1 MRTAARTG
9 GRSRSL
15 PRRKPH
21 EPYSAFAHERRPG
34 VRARPVHGGRP
45 GLPQQEGRRRSLVA
59 RTRSAGVRHHQ
70 PEPADQL
77 QRAQPGAHQDIT
89 SITGTGGA
97 TLRGIDFRPKTGD
110 LYGVGSDNIV
120 YRVNPTT
127 GIAIA
132 EGPAF
137 TPALNGNAFGVDFN
151 PAADAI
157 RVVSDA
163 QQNLRLNPDAGTA
176 TQDTNLN
183 PGMPQVVAAGYENS
197 SFSFVQPLATTLH
210 VVDAA
215 TDTLFTQTPPNNGTL
230 INPRKLRG
238 VDVGLNTG
246 FDIAGDEQHG
256 LPLQRQVRPRN
267 RALHGRRADRQDEV
281 ARPHRWRQAPRG
293 HRPRGLAGLTCA
305 RGRAADP
312 AARPLRTDRRA
323 RNARAPSRCGGG

>member
-1 MRTAARTG
+1 M
-9 GRSRSL
+9 S
-15 PRRKPH
+15 
-21 EPYSAFAHERRPG
+21 
-34 VRARPVHGGRP
+34 
-45 GLPQQEGRRRSLVA
+45 
-59 RTRSAGVRHHQ
+59 RTRLLRTSAALASVLALSTVAAQASHRDNDRDRNWSKGPDRLVYATTSQNQLISFNARN
-70 PEPADQL
+70 PERIKTVTA
-77 QRAQPGAHQDIT
+77 
-89 SITGTGGA
+89 ITGTNGA

-137 TPALNGNAFGVDFN
+137 TPALNGKAFGVDFN

-176 TQDTNLN
+176 TQDMNLN

-197 SFSFVQPLATTLH
+197 SFSFMQPAATTLH

-230 INPRKLRG
+230 INPRKLR
-238 VDVGLNTG
+238 VDVGLNAG
-246 FDIAGDEQHG
+246 FDIAGDDNLG
-256 LPLQRQVRPRN
+256 YLSNARSGRGTDLYTVDVPTGKTKSLGRIGG
-267 RALHGRRADRQDEV
+267 GRRLV
-281 ARPHRWRQAPRG
+281 VT
-293 HRPRGLAGLTCA
+293 GLAA
-305 RGRAADP
+305 WQD
-312 AARPLRTDRRA
+312 
-323 RNARAPSRCGGG
+323 

>member
-1 MRTAARTG
+1 MSRIRLLRTG
-9 GRSRSL
+9 ASL
-15 PRRKPH
+15 ATVLAL
-21 EPYSAFAHERRPG
+21 SAVAAQASHKQDDNDRGWSKNGPDRLVYATTSQNQLISFNARNPERIK
-34 VRARPVHGGRP
+34 
-45 GLPQQEGRRRSLVA
+45 
-59 RTRSAGVRHHQ
+59 T
-70 PEPADQL
+70 
-77 QRAQPGAHQDIT
+77 IT
-89 SITGTGGA
+89 SITGTNGA

-137 TPALNGNAFGVDFN
+137 TPALNGTSYGVDFN

-176 TQDTNLN
+176 TQDMNLN

-197 SFSFVQPLATTLH
+197 SFSFTQPAATTLH

-215 TDTLFTQTPPNNGTL
+215 SDQLFTQTPPNNGTL

-238 VDVGLNTG
+238 VDVGLNAG
-246 FDIAGDEQHG
+246 FDIAGDG
-256 LPLQRQVRPRN
+256 NMGFLSNARS
-267 RALHGRRADRQDEV
+267 GRGTELYTVDVPTGKTKSLGRIGGGKRLV
-281 ARPHRWRQAPRG
+281 VT
-293 HRPRGLAGLTCA
+293 GLAA
-305 RGRAADP
+305 WQD
-312 AARPLRTDRRA
+312 
-323 RNARAPSRCGGG
+323 